1 MNMKTITS
9 TLGCLLAL
17 GMLSSAQAQPTFL
30 ATQASTLYRFQ
41 SPSAVST
48 FTLSTRVVGMTT
60 VPAGMNVGNLNGGAS
75 GGDVLCFGI
84 GGIFRLDDALGLAP
98 TLTLIANA
106 NQGTASPVFVGTR
119 LFGPASIA
127 PGISTFVEI
136 NPTDFSQISE
146 IPMGL
151 PFGTGGMVATSA
163 TDFICSNQ
171 QTDMIYRYHMGD
183 TFSTSIGPVPNA
195 DYGGME
201 EYGGTIYATFSLAP
215 AGSGRFVFGSISPT
229 DGSFTQLADLD
240 TYYNTD
246 GVTGLAILS
255 STSAPEP
262 GTLGL
267 LALGIMGGGVVVRS
281 GGVVVRNRKG
291 RTL

>member
-1 MNMKTITS
+1 MKTITP

-41 SPSAVST
+41 NPSVVST
-48 FTLSTRVVGMTT
+48 FSLSTRVVGMTT

-98 TLTLIANA
+98 TLTLSANA
-106 NQGTASPVFVGTR
+106 NPGTASPVFVGTH
-119 LFGPASIA
+119 LYGPSAIA

-136 NPTDFSQISE
+136 NTTDFSQISE
-146 IPMGL
+146 TPMGI
-151 PFGTGGMVATSA
+151 PFGTGGMVATSP
-163 TDFICSNQ
+163 TDFLCSNQ
-171 QTDMIYRYHMGD
+171 QTDQIYRYHLGD
-183 TFSTSIGPVPNA
+183 TFSTPIGSVPDA

-201 EYGGTIYATFSLAP
+201 EYGGTIYATFTLAP
-215 AGSGRFVFGSISPT
+215 AGTGRFVFGSISPSN
-229 DGSFTQLADLD
+229 GSFTQLADLD

-246 GVTGLAILS
+246 GVTGLAIIS

-267 LALGIMGGGVVVRS
+267 LALGVL

-291 RTL
+291 RK